1 MARAKRASD
10 ETYNARRRYRR
21 QAQRYLKKAESSTGA
36 TRSRYESLARRATE
50 KAVATYAKGSKP
62 QGQVGALAD
71 RLGVQQSGP
80 VSNDALSELISSS
93 RDALQGSQRGMSRAD
108 TAKDI
113 LSGNVASRFYAG
125 LIGVWG
131 RTKETKQAPN
141 KAILDYFGADS
152 MLDVLE
158 MLEQAGIDLY
168 SPEPPEGDAYH
179 TVALQIQHYV
189 LASRR
194 VNGRR

>member
-36 TRSRYESLARRATE
+36 TRSRYESLARRSIE

-62 QGQVGALAD
+62 QGKVGALAE
-71 RLGVQQSGP
+71 RLGVQQRGP
-80 VSNDALSELISSS
+80 VSNSTLSELINSS
-93 RDALQGSQRGMSRAD
+93 RDALQGSQRMMSRAD
-108 TAKDI
+108 TARSI

-125 LIGVWG
+125 LIGIWG
-131 RTKETKQAPN
+131 RTEETRQAPN
-141 KAILDYFGADS
+141 KTILDYFGADN

-168 SPEPPEGDAYH
+168 SPEPPEGDMYH
-179 TVALQIQHYV
+179 AIALQIQHYV
-189 LASRR
+189 LVNRR
-194 VNGRR
+194 VNGGR